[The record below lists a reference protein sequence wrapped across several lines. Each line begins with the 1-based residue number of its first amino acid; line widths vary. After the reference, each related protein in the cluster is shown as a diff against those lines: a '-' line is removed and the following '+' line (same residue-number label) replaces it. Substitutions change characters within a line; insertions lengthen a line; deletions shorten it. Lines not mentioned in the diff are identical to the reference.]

1 MAFHCLFVLVRSCIW
16 TELPHPET
24 DATRPAL
31 VRLTSRDRPFAVS
44 SKRACGRDI
53 NLRCRLSAIV
63 SEPLRFLIQLRL
75 HPQSQRRLKMKRF
88 VLAVAL
94 TGLISVPVLAGNI
107 PTNGVVETPPPP
119 TTTAQSATS
128 STLLTNVVLTIITT
142 LIGR

>member
-1 MAFHCLFVLVRSCIW
+1 
-16 TELPHPET
+16 
-24 DATRPAL
+24 
-31 VRLTSRDRPFAVS
+31 
-44 SKRACGRDI
+44 
-53 NLRCRLSAIV
+53 
-63 SEPLRFLIQLRL
+63 
-75 HPQSQRRLKMKRF
+75 MKRF

>member
-1 MAFHCLFVLVRSCIW
+1 
-16 TELPHPET
+16 
-24 DATRPAL
+24 
-31 VRLTSRDRPFAVS
+31 
-44 SKRACGRDI
+44 
-53 NLRCRLSAIV
+53 
-63 SEPLRFLIQLRL
+63 
-75 HPQSQRRLKMKRF
+75 MKRF

-119 TTTAQSATS
+119 TTTTAQSATS